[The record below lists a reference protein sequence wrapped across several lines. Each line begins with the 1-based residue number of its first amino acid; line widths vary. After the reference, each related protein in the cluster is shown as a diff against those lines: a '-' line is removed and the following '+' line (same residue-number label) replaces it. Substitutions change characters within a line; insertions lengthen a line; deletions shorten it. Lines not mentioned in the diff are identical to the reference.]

1 MDIDQVRKV
10 AKLARLDL
18 SDAELGVMATQLSAI
33 LVYVDQLQE
42 LNTDNVEPM
51 AHPLPVQNVFR
62 ADELRPSL
70 PVGEVLRNAP
80 SRSGDFFAVPAIL
93 DAADDASH

>member
-1 MDIDQVRKV
+1 MDINQVRKV

-18 SDAELGVMATQLSAI
+18 SEADLATMAQQLTAI
-33 LVYVDQLQE
+33 LSYVDQLSE

-51 AHPLPVQNVFR
+51 AHPLPVKNVFR

-70 PVGEVLRNAP
+70 PVAEALQNAP
-80 SRSGDFFAVPAIL
+80 ARLGDFFAVPAIL
-93 DAADDASH
+93 DPADDQGH

>member
-18 SDAELGVMATQLSAI
+18 SGAELGVMATQLSAI
-33 LVYVDQLQE
+33 LGYVDQLQE

-51 AHPLPVQNVFR
+51 AHPLPLQNVFR
-62 ADELRPSL
+62 PDELRPSL

-80 SRSGDFFAVPAIL
+80 SRVGDFFAVPAIL
-93 DAADDASH
+93 DVADDASH

>member
-18 SDAELGVMATQLSAI
+18 SEGDLATMATQLSAI
-33 LVYVDQLQE
+33 LNYVDQLSE

-51 AHPLPVQNVFR
+51 AHPLPVKNVFR
-62 ADELRPSL
+62 PDELRPSL
-70 PVGEVLRNAP
+70 PVDEALKNAP
-80 SRSGDFFAVPAIL
+80 ARIGDYFAVPAIL
-93 DAADDASH
+93 DAGDDLSH

>member
-1 MDIDQVRKV
+1 MDIAEVRKV
-10 AKLARLDL
+10 ARLGRLDL
-18 SDAELGVMATQLSAI
+18 SDDDLTVMARQLTAI
-33 LVYVDQLQE
+33 LGYVDQLKE

-62 ADELRPSL
+62 ADELQPSL
-70 PVGEVLRNAP
+70 PVDEALRNAP

-93 DAADDASH
+93 DPADEQSH